1 MKSSSM
7 KLNLNITL
15 FAIISLLTYPA
26 FAQIIGSEIG
36 SSEKIADRIVAQI
49 GNNIILLSDIEQQKI
64 QAIAQNIPI
73 DKDTECF
80 MLEEMLF
87 QNLLVNQA
95 KMDSLVVSDGQ
106 VNAEMENRLRTIESQ
121 IGSRQKFEEFYGKT
135 YTQIKEEFREI
146 IRDRMLAEEM
156 QREITRD
163 IEVSPRDVKRFF
175 NSIPRDSLPF
185 INEHIAIQQIVIY
198 PKVTQNDK
206 EKTIAQLRKWRQ
218 DVLDG
223 ARSFEAIATLNSKD
237 LGSARQGGKIAASR
251 GMMVR
256 PFEAAALALNVGEIS
271 DVVETQYGYHIIQ
284 LLDRKGDDYTV
295 RHILSY
301 PEVSRDSRMSAA
313 ILMDECYDRLKKGEI
328 TWEEAVRIYSE
339 DEETR
344 QNAGNVANPYTGE
357 QYWDVQYINEI
368 DPQIFGLTNTLK
380 IGQFSQPSLYEDFK
394 NRKEGVRIVRLRDRT
409 EPHVANLK
417 DDYNFIQR
425 AAENQKKE
433 DAITK
438 WVNDNLRN
446 AYIRIDEK
454 YQGCPFQYKW

>member
-1 MKSSSM
+1 M

-15 FAIISLLTYPA
+15 FAIISLLACPTY
-26 FAQIIGSEIG
+26 AQIIGSDIG
-36 SSEKIADRIVAQI
+36 SDVKVADRIIAQI

-64 QAIAQNIPI
+64 QAIAQKIPI

-135 YTQIKEEFREI
+135 YSQIKEEFREI

-163 IEVSPRDVKRFF
+163 VEVSPRDVKRFF
-175 NSIPRDSLPF
+175 NSIPKDSLPF

-198 PKVTQNDK
+198 PKVTQTDK

-237 LGSARQGGKIAASR
+237 LGSARQGGKISASR

-328 TWEEAVRIYSE
+328 TWEEGVRIYSE